1 LWQLQAGPH
10 LPEERWEKLAGTN
23 LAATTHAAFEAGRA
37 LGRGRNYCG
46 TTVGAI
52 SLYATGRTCG
62 WKPAKQR
69 ATFLQQLSAKY

>member
-1 LWQLQAGPH
+1 
-10 LPEERWEKLAGTN
+10 
-23 LAATTHAAFEAGRA
+23 
-37 LGRGRNYCG
+37 
-46 TTVGAI
+46 VGAI